1 MHQTPAGP
9 KDVADVEVS
18 PGRAA
23 RRDDVANAILGDGSL
38 LLALSRRGE
47 IEQLWWPHV
56 DRDEHLGELRMV
68 VADESGGTWLDDPD
82 LDHDQR
88 YDDSADVL
96 VTEAAGSGTGRVT
109 LTDVVAV
116 DGPVLLRRVA
126 GATGR
131 VGVFVRPEMLGT
143 ARAGGA
149 HVDPASSVLVV
160 HRRDRVLAVG
170 MSVPATVAVG
180 ERRGGDDLR
189 VPLLAGRLVHGGV
202 AHGQVEGALLADDV
216 VPEVVVA
223 IAAAERPDEAI
234 RRVRAALNTGM
245 DVAVAARRAED
256 AAVADR
262 ASQPLVS
269 GPAAD
274 VDRRTQLVFSRLS
287 DRATGGVLAA
297 PEVDPDFRRS
307 GGYGFVWPRDLAFI
321 LLAYLA
327 CERDDLAIPA
337 LRWLMRAQAG
347 DGLWLQRSWTDG
359 TLAPSWGTQLD
370 ETGAVLVAYEVA
382 WHCLGDA
389 GLDADLWP
397 SAARAADALVR
408 VLDPVTGLP
417 APSMDLWEER
427 RGIHTFTAAAT
438 HAGLRA
444 AAAMAERHDPARAA
458 GWRDAAARVRAGME
472 EHLWDEGAGRFVRSL
487 HVARRDGA
495 GSPVPPAYGLL
506 AHPMWPVGS
515 VDPVDAT
522 VDVSLLGLAYPF
534 GVLPAD
540 DPRMRATIAA
550 VRDALTTPDGG
561 LLRYVGDTYEGGNSW
576 VLARLWL
583 GLTERPAGATAPA
596 GGIEYALA
604 HRTSTDLLPEQVDVA
619 TGAPAWVVPLT
630 WSHAMFALACRPDPP
645 GLPVAY

>member
-1 MHQTPAGP
+1 VHQSPAGP
-9 KDVADVEVS
+9 NEVADVEVS
-18 PGRAA
+18 PGPEA

-38 LLALSRRGE
+38 LLTLSRRGE

-56 DRDEHLGELRMV
+56 DRDEHLGELRLV
-68 VADESGGTWLDDPD
+68 VVNESGGTWLDDPD

-88 YDDSADVL
+88 YDDGADVL
-96 VTEAAGSGTGRVT
+96 VTEAAGSGPGRVT

-116 DGPVLLRRVA
+116 DGPVLLRRVS
-126 GATGR
+126 GAAGR

-149 HVDPASSVLVV
+149 YVDPVSSMLVV
-160 HRRDRVLAVG
+160 HRRSRVLAVG

-180 ERRGGDDLR
+180 ERRSGDDLR

-202 AHGQVEGALLADDV
+202 AHGQVEGALLAADV
-216 VPEVVVA
+216 APEVVVA
-223 IAAAERPDEAI
+223 IAAAECPEEAI
-234 RRVRAALNTGM
+234 ARVMTALQAGM
-245 DVAVAARRAED
+245 PAQVAARRSAD
-256 AAVADR
+256 AAVVAR
-262 ASQPLVS
+262 ASRPRVG
-269 GPAAD
+269 GPAAV

-337 LRWLMRAQAG
+337 LRWLMRAQAA

-370 ETGAVLVAYEVA
+370 ETGAVLAAYEVA

-427 RGIHTFTAAAT
+427 LGVHTFTAATT

-444 AAAMAERHDPARAA
+444 AAAMAERHDPARGA
-458 GWRDAAARVRAGME
+458 GWRDAAARVRAGIE
-472 EHLWDEGAGRFVRSL
+472 QHLWDEAAGRFVRSL

-495 GSPVPPAYGLL
+495 GAPVPPAYGLL

-550 VRDALTTPDGG
+550 VRDALTTADGG
-561 LLRYVGDTYEGGNSW
+561 LLRYVGDVYEGGNPW

-583 GLTERPAGATAPA
+583 DLTERAADATAPTD
-596 GGIEYALA
+596 GIEYALA
-604 HRTSTDLLPEQVDVA
+604 HRTSTDLLPEQVNVA

-645 GLPVAY
+645 GLPMA